1 MLKFLLIY
9 LNLNRVRHN
18 IINTFNIQLTLY
30 ATFYSFLL
38 LEKNLKFMSKNFVSN
53 KVKLKLIVQV
63 YIYKV
68 AIGKYKLVE
77 KKSWLVVLVES
88 EAKLCLKL
96 KFY

>member
-1 MLKFLLIY
+1 
-9 LNLNRVRHN
+9 
-18 IINTFNIQLTLY
+18 
-30 ATFYSFLL
+30 
-38 LEKNLKFMSKNFVSN
+38 MSKNFVSS
-53 KVKLKLIVQV
+53 KVILKLIVQV